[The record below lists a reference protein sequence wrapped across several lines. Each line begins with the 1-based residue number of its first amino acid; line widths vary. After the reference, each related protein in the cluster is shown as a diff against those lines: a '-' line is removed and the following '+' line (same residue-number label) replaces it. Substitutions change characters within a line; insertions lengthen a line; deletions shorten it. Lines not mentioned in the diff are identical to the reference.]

1 MSMSEAGCEGA
12 VERLWKNKL
21 FVSGIYVLLGLIILY
36 MLYLLRPMIGE
47 VYDFLKAILAPF
59 FLAMIIAYVLN
70 PVVTLLNERKVP
82 RTMAVLLIYAVFIIS
97 VTVILMNV
105 IPMLLKQLEELNTQM
120 PHINAKAENLMNG
133 LNRSSLLP
141 PSVRSGVNTWMY
153 ALEERLAKGISEF
166 MDNIGATLNMLFIA
180 LIVPFLIFYILKD
193 FDVFERTV
201 IAYVPKSHR
210 KHMVMMFKDIDT
222 ALGNYIRGQFIVCVI
237 IGVLAY
243 IGYLIIGMP
252 YALLLA
258 LFVAVFN
265 IIPYLGPYFGAA
277 PALIAAST
285 ISIKMMIMVAVVN
298 TICQILEGNIISPQV
313 VGRTLHMHPLAIIF
327 ALLVGGEVAGVA
339 GLILAVP
346 FFAAMKVVL
355 QHVFTYYV
363 RRKTT

>member
-1 MSMSEAGCEGA
+1 MHVRPWGVKT
-12 VERLWKNKL
+12 VERLMKNRL
-21 FVSGIYVLLGLIILY
+21 FVYGIYILLGLIILY
-36 MLYLLRPMIGE
+36 MLYQLRPVIGQ

-59 FLAMIIAYVLN
+59 LIAMIIAYVLN
-70 PVVTLLNERKVP
+70 PIVTLLNDRRVP
-82 RTMAVLLIYAVFIIS
+82 RTIAVLLIYAVFIIS
-97 VTVILMNV
+97 VTVILMNM
-105 IPMLLKQLEELNTQM
+105 IPMLIKQLEELNTQM
-120 PHINAKAENLMNG
+120 PRINAKAEDLMEGINQ
-133 LNRSSLLP
+133 SSLLP
-141 PSVRSGVNTWMY
+141 TSVRSGVYEWIHLT
-153 ALEERLAKGISEF
+153 EERMGRAMSEF
-166 MDNIGATLNMLFIA
+166 MDNIGATLNILFMA

-210 KHMVMMFKDIDT
+210 KHMVRMFKDIDE
-222 ALGNYIRGQFIVCVI
+222 ALGNYIRGQFLVCVI

-243 IGYLIIGMP
+243 IGYTIIGMP

-258 LFVAVFN
+258 LFVAIFN

-277 PALIAAST
+277 PALIVAST
-285 ISIKMMIMVAVVN
+285 MSVKMMIFVVVVN
-298 TICQILEGNIISPQV
+298 TICQILEGNVISPQV

-327 ALLVGGEVAGVA
+327 ALLVGGEIAGVV

-355 QHVFTYYV
+355 QHVFTYYI